1 MKQQKTEEKQY
12 FDFLWSLVRQV
23 ESLAPEGTAVSTRK
37 IRRINGCVIDGI
49 QIRRHDSTLSPA
61 VYVKPY
67 FTRYQRGADIRELAE
82 HICRVCLDADKTP
95 ELNLEFFR
103 NYSNLK
109 GTIVYKVINYT
120 ANQHLLAGLPHIR
133 ILDLAIVYYCLI
145 DRDEYFTSFVIR
157 NQDLKTWGI
166 PSQQLFREAAVNT
179 PELLPPRVCPLNEI
193 LRDMM
198 EEHIRELELGEV
210 GEEVEQDRQFF
221 QEEAR
226 ILSQGDDEM
235 PEIFVLTN
243 EAKIQGAACMFY
255 ENVLM
260 EFAGKIGSD
269 LIVIPSS
276 VHEVLL
282 LPDRVFRG
290 KAESRLRHDLIRDF
304 DQMVCDVNRTEV
316 APDEVLS
323 DHVYFYSRDAHRLS
337 L

>member
-198 EEHIRELELGEV
+198 EEHIRNITKEIETFKKSLSNDPINLTPDPINTFDDPIKQQLYQAVVADGTLNYAAYAAQLGVSEATVKRRLGELKTDGIIIRV
-210 GEEVEQDRQFF
+210 G
-221 QEEAR
+221 
-226 ILSQGDDEM
+226 SNKTG
-235 PEIFVLTN
+235 
-243 EAKIQGAACMFY
+243 
-255 ENVLM
+255 
-260 EFAGKIGSD
+260 
-269 LIVIPSS
+269 
-276 VHEVLL
+276 HW
-282 LPDRVFRG
+282 
-290 KAESRLRHDLIRDF
+290 
-304 DQMVCDVNRTEV
+304 EV
-316 APDEVLS
+316 AKQK
-323 DHVYFYSRDAHRLS
+323 
-337 L
+337 